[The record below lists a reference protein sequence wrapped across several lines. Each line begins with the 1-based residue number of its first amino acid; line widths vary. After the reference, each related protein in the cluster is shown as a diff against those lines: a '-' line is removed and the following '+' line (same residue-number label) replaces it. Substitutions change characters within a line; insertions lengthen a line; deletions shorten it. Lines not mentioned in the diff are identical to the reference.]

1 MHAKLV
7 MLQKE
12 QRTREIPLKGK
23 EIVLGR
29 QKGCS
34 IRIASH
40 EISRLHCCLRVKDQK
55 VSIRDL
61 GSANGTFVN
70 GQQVKGERLL
80 LHGDRIQLGELVF
93 LVEYERGKEV
103 LAGLPVDEFEY
114 VGEVVQE
121 VKVLGEPQVK
131 SRPRAAASRPS
142 TPTPPPSRP
151 RRIDT
156 PALPVEE
163 EALDAL
169 PAADV
174 IDSAAK
180 PVSSSAL
187 PTAEVEQSGLPLAQ
201 SRSPATAPVT
211 PGTANDFEVPM
222 EALEDAS
229 DDQHQ
234 PLDTSR

>member
-80 LHGDRIQLGELVF
+80 LHGDRIQLGDLVF

-121 VKVLGEPQVK
+121 VKVLGEPQ
-131 SRPRAAASRPS
+131 PRAAVARP
-142 TPTPPPSRP
+142 PTPAFPTTRP

-163 EALDAL
+163 EAIDAL

-211 PGTANDFEVPM
+211 PDTAIDFEVPM